1 MDDYFYSRA
10 KERNLDQQ
18 FQKQW
23 FDLLYDV
30 PENWRKIIYNEY
42 CSHCNVIGATCS
54 AITDKN
60 YAATDRWGKYIPSR
74 FIKKFWS
81 IYKQNEDDKNVKLK
95 FDVVIQD
102 EASKATPAELSLPL
116 SYGKKAVVI
125 GDHRQLPPNLDKED
139 ILFKLHMQRL
149 KATSQDERD
158 KIYELER
165 YVKKNFEVLEKSHFE
180 RLFKQ
185 IDDSLKGT
193 FDTQYRMHQD
203 INDVIYQFYVEE
215 NGLKCGVP
223 DSARQHGIDI
233 PDFISPN
240 NHVIW
245 VDTNTPE
252 VRDATSRANRGETEA
267 ISWILNK
274 LSTSDSFKN
283 YQRQLTSDEDREI
296 VLIHSMVVR

>member
-1 MDDYFYSRA
+1 M
-10 KERNLDQQ
+10 
-18 FQKQW
+18 
-23 FDLLYDV
+23 
-30 PENWRKIIYNEY
+30 
-42 CSHCNVIGATCS
+42 
-54 AITDKN
+54 
-60 YAATDRWGKYIPSR
+60 
-74 FIKKFWS
+74 
-81 IYKQNEDDKNVKLK
+81 
-95 FDVVIQD
+95 VVQD

-116 SYGKKAVVI
+116 SYGKKSVVI

-149 KATSQDERD
+149 KATSQEERD
-158 KIYELER
+158 KIYNLEQ
-165 YVKKNFEVLEKSHFE
+165 YVKKNFDILEKSHFE

-185 IDDSLKGT
+185 IDASLKGT

-233 PDFISPN
+233 PDLISPN

-245 VDTNTPE
+245 IDTNSPE

-267 ISWILNK
+267 ISWVLKK
-274 LSTSDSFKN
+274 LSTSDS
-283 YQRQLTSDEDREI
+283 LHSEPGLI
-296 VLIHSMVVR
+296 VVTYSGR

>member
-1 MDDYFYSRA
+1 MPIRCVICIFINKQVDIYSLA
-10 KERNLDQQ
+10 KLQ
-18 FQKQW
+18 
-23 FDLLYDV
+23 LYDV
-30 PENWRKIIYNEY
+30 PSEWRIRVYNEY
-42 CSHCNVIGATCS
+42 RSHCNVIGATCS

-60 YAATDRWGKYIPSR
+60 YAATDKWGKYIPSR
-74 FIKKFWS
+74 FIKKYWA
-81 IYKQNEDDKNVKLK
+81 IYKKKDKDKNIKLK

-125 GDHRQLPPNLDKED
+125 GDHRQLPPNLDKEE

-149 KATSQDERD
+149 KANSQEERD
-158 KIYELER
+158 KIYDLEQ
-165 YVKKNFEVLEKSHFE
+165 YVKKNFDVLEKSHFE

-185 IDDSLKGT
+185 IDASLKGT

-215 NGLKCGVP
+215 NGLKCGVL
-223 DSARQHGIDI
+223 DSERQHGIDI

-245 VDTNTPE
+245 VE
-252 VRDATSRANRGETEA
+252 SSRRKT
-267 ISWILNK
+267 K
-274 LSTSDSFKN
+274 
-283 YQRQLTSDEDREI
+283 
-296 VLIHSMVVR
+296 